1 MNTDFNSLSLGFGKR
16 ITKVYLEL
24 TEKRREYN
32 IAKQLLRSGTAVG
45 ALYREATYAESKA
58 DLIHKLHIAIKE
70 CSETIYWIDL
80 LEHMGKLNQPEHAS
94 LRGDA
99 VSLLKILTAM
109 IKTAKRN
116 KENGKRG

>member
-58 DLIHKLHIAIKE
+58 DLIHKLHGAIKE
-70 CSETIYWIDL
+70 CSETVYWIDL
-80 LEHMGKLNQPEHAS
+80 LEHMGKLNQTEHAI
-94 LRGDA
+94 LRGDE

-116 KENGKRG
+116 KENG